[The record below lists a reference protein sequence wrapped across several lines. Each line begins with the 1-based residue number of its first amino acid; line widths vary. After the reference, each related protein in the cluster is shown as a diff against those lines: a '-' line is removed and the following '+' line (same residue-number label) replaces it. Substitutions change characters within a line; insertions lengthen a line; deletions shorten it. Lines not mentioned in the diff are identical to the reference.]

1 MKKKWNEKKLEKKP
15 LVHLFFFY
23 FLVSFPMDPT
33 FPFPITFLLR
43 CFISIWI
50 NGCRFSVAISFL
62 SVVFH
67 SLFSWVEG
75 HAATSPDRQS
85 PSCVNPPGRKCCV
98 AAYWSTPNP
107 QHKPERVALP
117 NSEDKTLLAKTV
129 SAQKNATT
137 VQKMQIGPK
146 CKKTIMRLQI

>member
-1 MKKKWNEKKLEKKP
+1 MKKQLENKT

-67 SLFSWVEG
+67 SLFSWGVMQLLRLIDNHRRAWILWAENV
-75 HAATSPDRQS
+75 TSRRIEA
-85 PSCVNPPGRKCCV
+85 PPTR
-98 AAYWSTPNP
+98 STNLNGLHCPT
-107 QHKPERVALP
+107 L
-117 NSEDKTLLAKTV
+117 KT
-129 SAQKNATT
+129 
-137 VQKMQIGPK
+137 
-146 CKKTIMRLQI
+146 RLC